1 MQKQHQAAV
10 VVVVVVD
17 LVVNKPSQTIN
28 DDWQQRAQIA
38 PPDISLMNLAKL
50 LVAVVHRHVVAA
62 RERQHCVRQQET
74 GNAPLVSPDI
84 TKLQIRI
91 LVLIAILVSHHAV
104 QEKSRP

>member
-1 MQKQHQAAV
+1 M
-10 VVVVVVD
+10 VVVD
-17 LVVNKPSQTIN
+17 LVKPSQTLN

-91 LVLIAILVSHHAV
+91 LVVIAILVSHHAV